1 MEQKKSKRWLVYLIL
16 FLAFTGTNSLLRR
29 LTDNEG
35 WKDLNLLVN
44 IVEGLLF
51 IGICFLLEL
60 SVRFIYNKLKN

>member
-16 FLAFTGTNSLLRR
+16 FLAFTSTNSLLRR
-29 LTDNEG
+29 LTDNEE

-44 IVEGLLF
+44 IAQGLLF